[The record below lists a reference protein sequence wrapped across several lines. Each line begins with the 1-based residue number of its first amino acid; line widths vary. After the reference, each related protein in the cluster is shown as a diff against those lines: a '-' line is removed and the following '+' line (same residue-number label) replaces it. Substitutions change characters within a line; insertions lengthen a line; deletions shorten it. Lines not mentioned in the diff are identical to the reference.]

1 MRTNRVGN
9 LKRFFDIRETD
20 SVLMLDTAD
29 AMCPKEAELYD
40 YIFWNPSV
48 SGERRYGI
56 SELFE
61 RLSQEGKLV
70 VYQNNPYGLHAFAQ
84 GEIKAVGNAFSYPV
98 LKEQVE
104 ELTGQALAYAK
115 WYYPYP
121 DVEFPCAFFSD
132 ERLPGNMECDDN
144 FYHFDKPRMEAF
156 DERKVTD
163 RIVRAGM
170 YPYLA
175 QAHMAVLA
183 RREPG
188 ECPVY
193 TRFSNERREDAQIRT
208 DIYRD
213 RVVKRALH
221 PGAGEHVLSMQ
232 RREQA
237 LKECLKDV
245 AVLGKPCDVNRI
257 LDVDTETNSVS
268 FELVDGESLEQA
280 LDRLLDEGKEE
291 EAARALLTF
300 CENLGRNSALT
311 EFFMTSSFE
320 NIFGE
325 VKNWKDYGW
334 RSLPVSDIDLIAQNI
349 LLSEKAVVIDYEWT
363 FDFPVPA
370 EFLMFRFLYFF
381 LEAKNRTC
389 TENSMLMQLYEKAGI
404 TEEMKEV
411 FLAMETAFQHYVQKG
426 AGVLCNSFDAEGK
439 PVLTRA
445 EIDRQVQQL
454 GSKTIT
460 AVREGEREKS
470 FHARAAQGGIYK
482 YYIPEAESGM
492 RLRLLGFRAPQDVK
506 VLRIGAVAQRGKEHG
521 GLSFETNGEH
531 LGGLLYLYREEP
543 EIRLCDDGEKAFHA
557 EISVEEIDMSEAA
570 MGELSTTIAD
580 MRFLIDNRE
589 QQIRDLKNSASWKL
603 TRPLRALKGN
613 KEE

>member
-29 AMCPKEAELYD
+29 AVCPKEAPLYD

-48 SGERRYGI
+48 GRKRRYSV

-61 RLSQEGKLV
+61 RLSPEGKLV

-84 GEIKAVGNAFSYPV
+84 GEIKASGNAFSYPV

-104 ELTGQALAYAK
+104 ELTGKGLAYVK

-132 ERLPGNMECDDN
+132 ERLPANMECDDN

-163 RIVRAGM
+163 SIVRAGM

-175 QAHMAVLA
+175 QAHMAVLSGK
-183 RREPG
+183 ESK
-188 ECPVY
+188 EWPVY
-193 TRFSNERREDAQIRT
+193 VRFSNERREEAQIRT

-213 RVVKRALH
+213 RVIKRALH
-221 PGAGEHVLSMQ
+221 PEAGEHVLSMQ
-232 RREQA
+232 RTEQA
-237 LKECLKDV
+237 LRECLKDAV
-245 AVLGKPCDVNRI
+245 ALGKPCDVNRI
-257 LDVDTETNSVS
+257 LDVDTEKKSVS
-268 FELVDGESLEQA
+268 FELVEGESMEQA
-280 LDRLLDEGKEE
+280 LDRLLEEGKEE
-291 EAARALLTF
+291 EAAQALLSF
-300 CENLGRNSALT
+300 CEELGRNSALS
-311 EFFMTSSFE
+311 EFSMTPSFE
-320 NIFGE
+320 KIFGE

-370 EFLMFRFLYFF
+370 EFMIFRFLYFF

-389 TENSMLMQLYEKAGI
+389 TESSILMQLYEKAGI
-404 TEEMKEV
+404 TGEMREV

-426 AGVLCNSFDAEGK
+426 ARVLCNSFDAEGK
-439 PVLTRA
+439 PVLTCA
-445 EIDRQVQQL
+445 EIHRQVQQL
-454 GSKTIT
+454 GGKTIK
-460 AVREGEREKS
+460 AVRMEGREES
-470 FHARAAQGGIYK
+470 FHARAVQGGIYR
-482 YYIPEAESGM
+482 YYISEAEKGM
-492 RLRLLGFRAPQDVK
+492 KLRLFGFGAAQEVK
-506 VLRIGAVAQRGKEHG
+506 LLRLGAVARLGKKHG

-531 LGGLLYLYREEP
+531 MGGLLYLYREEP
-543 EIRLCDDGEKAFHA
+543 EIVLCGAEEKVFDA
-557 EISVEEIDMSEAA
+557 EISVEEIAMSEAA
-570 MGELSTTIAD
+570 LGELSTTIAD
-580 MRFLIDNRE
+580 MRFVIDNRE
-589 QQIRDLKNSASWKL
+589 QQLRDLKNSASWKL
-603 TRPLRALKGN
+603 TKPLRVLKGN